1 MSMTVPPRDR
11 VLLVDDE
18 PQMLLALED
27 LLAERFDVTKTTSP
41 DAALHVLEQER
52 DIAVVVTDQ
61 RMPKMS
67 GDELLAKLGPSCR
80 AIRILVTGFADL
92 NAVIRAVNEGN
103 IFAYVTKPWDE
114 SDLFAKLERAVARF
128 HSARALMNEQ
138 QVLHDLLLHSP
149 DAIYLKDRELRFVQ
163 VNRTFAARHGAPT
176 EGRLL
181 GKRLSEIVDDPRL
194 ATQIEGEEQQLLE
207 HGQPMLDVLRE
218 YLEGDTPR
226 WFSETRAPI
235 RGKGGTI
242 VGLLGVSRDVTER
255 MRVQQTLAASE
266 ARLRA
271 QTQLLHAIL
280 DNLGEGVLVA
290 NSSGDFLL
298 FNRRAEQLLGRSPT
312 GMSARTWAQTSG
324 VSALDR
330 GAPLQ
335 PEDDPLLR
343 AIAGEAWSET
353 EFVVTDA
360 GGALAH
366 LVMIATP
373 LLDAEGKPAGGI
385 ALLRDVT
392 AHRALERRLAQAHK
406 LEAVGRLAG
415 GVAHDFNNLLTVIQG
430 CAGLLLHSISE
441 SAQREDLQQISK
453 AAERAANLTKQLM
466 LFSRQQVAT
475 FEVLDVNSVVAE
487 LSSMLERVL
496 GEDVKFT
503 TRLGG
508 DVRAIK
514 GDRSQIEQVVM
525 NLTVNARDAMPN
537 GGDLTVSTR
546 NVRLAA
552 FDLKA
557 IPGAVAGDFVVI
569 TVRDTGVGMDAATQA
584 RMFEPFYTTKGV
596 GKGTGLGLATV
607 YGIVRQSGGFVN
619 CDSRVGH
626 GTTFELYLPA
636 TDERAKSSASE
647 RGPDARAPRV
657 EGTILLVEDEDA
669 VRNMALRMLRM
680 GGYRVLAATRPS
692 EAKRL
697 YEQHRAEIDVIV
709 TDIVMPEMSGTQ
721 LIAELG
727 VEAALLP
734 VVYVTGYAGASA
746 PIVAGAR
753 PNTWLLE
760 KPFTAKALLAKIGE
774 AVRK

>member
-1 MSMTVPPRDR
+1 MTLPPRDR

-18 PQMLLALED
+18 PQVLLALED
-27 LLAERFDVTKTTSP
+27 LLGDRFEVTKTTSP
-41 DAALHVLEQER
+41 DAALRVLEQER

-61 RMPKMS
+61 RMPKMT
-67 GDELLAKLGPSCR
+67 GDELLAKLGPSCL
-80 AIRILVTGFADL
+80 AIRILVTGFAYL
-92 NAVIRAVNEGN
+92 NAVIRAVNEGS

-114 SDLFAKLERAVARF
+114 RDLFAKLDRAVARF
-128 HSARALMNEQ
+128 HSARELMNEQ

-163 VNRTFAARHGAPT
+163 VNRTFAARHGAAS
-176 EGRLL
+176 EARLL
-181 GKRLSEIVDDPRL
+181 GKRLSEVL
-194 ATQIEGEEQQLLE
+194 ADSALAMRIEGEEQRLLE

-218 YLEGDTPR
+218 SIEGDLQR

-235 RGKGGTI
+235 RGGAGAI

-290 NSSGDFLL
+290 NTSGELLL
-298 FNRRAEQLLGRSPT
+298 FNRRAEQLLGRSAA
-312 GMSARTWAQTSG
+312 GMSARNWAEASG
-324 VSALDR
+324 VRGLER
-330 GAPLQ
+330 GAPLP

-353 EFVVTDA
+353 ELVVTDA
-360 GGALAH
+360 GGAVAH

-373 LLDAEGKPAGGI
+373 LLDAEGKPAGGV

-430 CAGLLLHSISE
+430 CAGLLLHAVSDPS
-441 SAQREDLQQISK
+441 QRDDLQQISK

-496 GEDVKFT
+496 GEDVTFT
-503 TRLGG
+503 TRLSA
-508 DVRAIK
+508 DVHAIK

-537 GGDLTVSTR
+537 GGDLTVSTH
-546 NVRLAA
+546 NVRLTAR
-552 FDLKA
+552 DLKA
-557 IPGAVAGDFVVI
+557 TPGAVAGDFVVI

-619 CDSRVGH
+619 CESRVGQ

-636 TDERAKSSASE
+636 THELAERPASE
-647 RGPDARAPRV
+647 RGPDTRAPKIA
-657 EGTILLVEDEDA
+657 GTILLVEDEDA

-692 EAKRL
+692 EAKRM

-709 TDIVMPEMSGTQ
+709 TDVVMPEMSGTQ
-721 LIAELG
+721 LIMEIGA
-727 VEAALLP
+727 EAALVP

-746 PIVAGAR
+746 PIIAGAR

-760 KPFTAKALLAKIGE
+760 KPFTAKALLAKIAE
-774 AVRK
+774 ALRK